1 MTSGQ
6 SFNEIINHTSTDV
19 VSTIIR
25 DVSVSPL
32 PPKIP
37 PIVVTDYGNVNTKG
51 MNEGNE
57 GYNANMNVENDIVK
71 IIHKTNVGKQYETP
85 FQPVNS
91 DEIVNEIHKT
101 NVGKQYETPF
111 QPINSD
117 DEIVNQINK
126 INPGNLH
133 ITPAGNDTRPPIWF
147 AYVNQYGKKPQ
158 NAFQLLAFSNTSS
171 QYKSLTFKEATI
183 IYNQMK

>member
-1 MTSGQ
+1 MKPPYSHSENIGTQIERVTSISSMTSGQ

-85 FQPVNS
+85 FP
-91 DEIVNEIHKT
+91 

-111 QPINSD
+111 QPINSDID

-158 NAFQLLAFSNTSS
+158 NAFQLVAFSNSSS
-171 QYKSLTFKEATI
+171 QYKSL
-183 IYNQMK
+183 